1 MNVICERCGGRF
13 EPQLKERPLK
23 GGGAERRFRCP
34 WCAAWHVVAIIT
46 PLGVK
51 LMQQIQQ
58 IEAQLK
64 QSPGDNGLVAQREAL
79 QAQLRPEVSTG
90 R

>member
-58 IEAQLK
+58 VNAQLE
-64 QSPGDNGLVAQREAL
+64 QSPYDERLIAQRDSLLEV
-79 QAQLRPEVSTG
+79 LRPEVTKP
-90 R
+90 

>member
-1 MNVICERCGGRF
+1 MIVTCERCGGRF
-13 EPQLKERPLK
+13 EPKLKERPLK
-23 GGGAERRFRCP
+23 GGGAERRFRCF
-34 WCAAWHVVAIIT
+34 WCAAWYVVAIIT

-58 IEAQLK
+58 VETSLRER
-64 QSPGDNGLVAQREAL
+64 PGDSGLIEQRRML
-79 QAQLRPEVSTG
+79 QEQLRPEVSNG